1 MLIQLI
7 IHASYPALLNT
18 ADLTHVKASFF
29 SDIKTFFFELGL
41 FYDHELSHQSAVNLV
56 GVESLNSRLS
66 NSTKDGS
73 YIPLSFMSY
82 Q

>member
-7 IHASYPALLNT
+7 IHAYPALLNT
-18 ADLTHVKASFF
+18 ADLVKTSFF

-41 FYDHELSHQSAVNLV
+41 FYDRELSHQSAVNLV

-66 NSTKDGS
+66 NSAKGGIS
-73 YIPLSFMSY
+73 PLVL
-82 Q
+82 

>member
-7 IHASYPALLNT
+7 IHAYPALLNT
-18 ADLTHVKASFF
+18 ADLTHVKTSFF

-56 GVESLNSRLS
+56 DVESLNSRLS
-66 NSTKDGS
+66 ISAKGGIS
-73 YIPLSFMSY
+73 PLVLWVTSDL
-82 Q
+82 